1 MLLRNVGETRPHD
14 AATRAERNLEDA
26 YLLAVGTPA
35 AVA

>member
-1 MLLRNVGETRPHD
+1 MPLHIVGETRPHD
-14 AATRAERNLEDA
+14 VATHAERNLEDA